1 MDGSQHFSP
10 QGRTAPL
17 TSCPGR
23 QAQASAASHGV
34 SDPSLFSGAENG
46 GAFQPF
52 LAGVTT
58 FQPQADQSGQ
68 VIRIVFDTAKAA

>member
-10 QGRTAPL
+10 QGRTARL

-23 QAQASAASHGV
+23 QAQASASDGV
-34 SDPSLFSGAENG
+34 SDPSLFSRAENG

-68 VIRIVFDTAKAA
+68 VVRIVFNTAKAA

>member
-17 TSCPGR
+17 KSCPGR
-23 QAQASAASHGV
+23 QAQAFASDGV

>member
-1 MDGSQHFSP
+1 MDGSQHFRS
-10 QGRTAPL
+10 QGRAAPL
-17 TSCPGR
+17 TSCPGG
-23 QAQASAASHGV
+23 QAQASASDCV